1 MATQKQLPINPS
13 QERFVTAIVE
23 RKKPETTL
31 EILWLRYAEA
41 GRVDKALRTLMQEV
55 SNLQEKLDSE
65 RVLRAE
71 ENRMFKQAIANQY
84 ALIKNLHEQYRYQQN
99 ENIDALLYATDY
111 DNWRGP
117 E

>member
-1 MATQKQLPINPS
+1 
-13 QERFVTAIVE
+13 
-23 RKKPETTL
+23 
-31 EILWLRYAEA
+31 
-41 GRVDKALRTLMQEV
+41 
-55 SNLQEKLDSE
+55 
-65 RVLRAE
+65 
-71 ENRMFKQAIANQY
+71 MFKQAIANQY